1 MCDQLREALG
11 VEVRDVARARVI
23 SVDSVTAGLSEDGT
37 EAVKSRG
44 RLAFARWEQTK
55 FFRIDVSGVEN
66 LRSNNTEEV
75 WRGAVDILIRLLTN
89 IQREPSNARCAILT
103 SNLQVNRSPHLRY
116 RVIKKT
122 NEKIQKEL
130 LIANGAMEILQGI
143 GFILEDEELIL
154 PLGSDKL
161 KIVKFLVALNN
172 LKN

>member
-1 MCDQLREALG
+1 MSYTAEQFPVSSLID
-11 VEVRDVARARVI
+11 I
-23 SVDSVTAGLSEDGT
+23 S
-37 EAVKSRG
+37 
-44 RLAFARWEQTK
+44 FQ
-55 FFRIDVSGVEN
+55 
-66 LRSNNTEEV
+66 
-75 WRGAVDILIRLLTN
+75 
-89 IQREPSNARCAILT
+89 
-103 SNLQVNRSPHLRY
+103 LRY

-130 LIANGAMEILQGI
+130 LIANGAIRILQGI